1 RQARDWAR
9 RTGGAGAAHAM
20 RDYQQAATELALLHD
35 RVERGA
41 VEAWRVEGQRRALLQ
56 LMLTGTPGVPR
67 PGPAAAAGPVVAG
80 SAVGVHVRRVGT
92 GTGPAVA
99 GRSPRRGGVRMT
111 STASTGAPSSAR

>member
-1 RQARDWAR
+1 MLSTLAARRQARDWAR

-56 LMLTGTPGVPR
+56 LMLTARQAFLVRAPQP
-67 PGPAAAAGPVVAG
+67 PPAPW
-80 SAVGVHVRRVGT
+80 
-92 GTGPAVA
+92 
-99 GRSPRRGGVRMT
+99 SP
-111 STASTGAPSSAR
+111 GAPSGFTSGAWAPGPGLR